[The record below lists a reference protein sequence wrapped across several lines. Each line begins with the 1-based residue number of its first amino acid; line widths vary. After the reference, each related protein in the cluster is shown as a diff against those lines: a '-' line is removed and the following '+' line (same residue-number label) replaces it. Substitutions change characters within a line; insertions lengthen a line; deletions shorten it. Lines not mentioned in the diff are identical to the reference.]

1 MDWLRSFFGYFLSPL
16 GLGVLAALDSSLVFF
31 VPFGVDAVVI
41 LLAARDSDRFW
52 MYPLLATAGS
62 LGGAAVTFYVGRRLG
77 EPGLKRMIRP
87 DRLERIQNRAATHV
101 AVWSALLGLIPPPF
115 PFKFFILACGALDAS
130 KTHFFVGLAA
140 ARLARFSVDAWLA
153 QRFGERITAWFESD
167 TFQWVVGGFIF
178 IVVVGSVVSAVKLY
192 KSTR

>member
-1 MDWLRSFFGYFLSPL
+1 MDWLRSFFGYFFSPVGLAVL
-16 GLGVLAALDSSLVFF
+16 GALDSSLVFF

-41 LLAARDSDRFW
+41 LLAAADPDRFW
-52 MYPLLATAGS
+52 MYPVLATAGS
-62 LGGAAVTFYVGRRLG
+62 LAGAAVTFYVGRRLG
-77 EPGLKRMIRP
+77 EPGLRRMIKP
-87 DRLERIQNRAATHV
+87 DHLERMQRRVSTHV

-130 KTHFFVGLAA
+130 KVHFFVGLAA

-167 TFQWVVGGFIF
+167 AFQWVVGGFIF
-178 IVVVGSVVSAVKLY
+178 IVVVGSVISAIKLY